1 MSAARDVGANTT
13 WAGCGPGSG
22 VGGSGTTGRRSTVR
36 CQVAR
41 WWRSRTKAMLWR
53 SVWGRVLG
61 GVGTCGGRG
70 GGGGRW
76 RGRGHGGGV
85 TSVTCVSC

>member
-22 VGGSGTTGRRSTVR
+22 AGGSGTTGRRSTVR
-36 CQVAR
+36 CQVGDAV
-41 WWRSRTKAMLWR
+41 AQCVGLGA
-53 SVWGRVLG
+53 GRRGDV
-61 GVGTCGGRG
+61 RREG
-70 GGGGRW
+70 GGGAGRW

>member
-22 VGGSGTTGRRSTVR
+22 AGGSGTTGRWSTVR
-36 CQVAR
+36 CQVGDAV
-41 WWRSRTKAMLWR
+41 AQCVGLGA
-53 SVWGRVLG
+53 GRRGDV
-61 GVGTCGGRG
+61 RREG
-70 GGGGRW
+70 GGAGRW